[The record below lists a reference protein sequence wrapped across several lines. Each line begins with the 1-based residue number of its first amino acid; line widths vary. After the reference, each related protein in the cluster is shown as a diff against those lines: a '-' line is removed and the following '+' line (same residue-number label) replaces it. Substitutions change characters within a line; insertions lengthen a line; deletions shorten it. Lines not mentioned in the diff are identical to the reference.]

1 MTKQEFIEI
10 RIAELTARRD
20 YAAQLVM
27 NRDMAH
33 EVKICDAQIKAL
45 NELALVEVTQRVLPK
60 IGPLAQAG
68 LEHVQYWT
76 NGSNP
81 PQLMHTNNDG
91 VDTVLCENHLT
102 DTMIACANCIQPWP
116 VDSA

>member
-1 MTKQEFIEI
+1 MTKQEFIDI

-45 NELALVEVTQRVLPK
+45 NELALAYEMATVLPTKNPLPK
-60 IGPLAQAG
+60 IGPL
-68 LEHVQYWT
+68 VQFWT
-76 NGSNP
+76 NNQDP
-81 PQLMHTNNDG
+81 QQLMHTDDHG
-91 VDTVLCENHLT
+91 HDTVLCENHLT
-102 DTMIACANCIQPWP
+102 DTFIKCSNCIRPWP
-116 VDSA
+116 VNN